1 MAKLIVKGLLA
12 GAACCSHASGDY
24 TQQILAEDS
33 ECAAEH
39 CSFNA
44 LQKRAREMIGEEV
57 PDAKSA
63 QSAEPSPPAVEAVL
77 LASARPDDLPKPKI
91 FDSVNPIIARGNFLY
106 DSVTGHRFFAKGVA
120 YNPRN
125 EKYDHSFGNA
135 VKVKGWVDQCK
146 AGDAKTLGYTQDTQ
160 VDSLEEFW
168 DVDLEAIAN
177 MGANT
182 VRLYNIDPAQSHAKF
197 MKKAASLGLY
207 VIVPLN
213 GKDWGFLP
221 AFPSPDCYTQN
232 ITGYGVTG
240 VNALSFAKQVV
251 KEFSQY
257 DNTLLFT
264 VANELPQNDKNGW
277 AAFPCVKALTRDV
290 HRYQQNCSSNMRK
303 VPLIYSDVDMGGEAR
318 GEIAQYLTCAL
329 ESEDDAV
336 DAYGLNV
343 YSWCD
348 KAYPGDGKDDNFDY
362 SPYKDIKKDFDAFPV
377 PFLFT
382 EFGCNLGD
390 FKTKCPYKGGRQWP
404 EVKHFLGPDMG
415 QFMSGAIAFQWS
427 MDKEEY
433 GLTLSPGF
441 LAGQEKLV
449 LLDNYY
455 ALKKVYDKYNVSQ
468 KWDASPSK
476 VDSCSFVPSDVA
488 AMNHKHERPQC
499 PGKAVWTKLQKQR
512 GVDTIS
518 DWSIIP
524 APADAPLADA
534 GNQSECP
541 ASTVPDAV
549 QKMAC
554 FKEA

>member
-1 MAKLIVKGLLA
+1 
-12 GAACCSHASGDY
+12 
-24 TQQILAEDS
+24 
-33 ECAAEH
+33 
-39 CSFNA
+39 
-44 LQKRAREMIGEEV
+44 
-57 PDAKSA
+57 
-63 QSAEPSPPAVEAVL
+63 
-77 LASARPDDLPKPKI
+77 
-91 FDSVNPIIARGNFLY
+91 
-106 DSVTGHRFFAKGVA
+106 
-120 YNPRN
+120 
-125 EKYDHSFGNA
+125 
-135 VKVKGWVDQCK
+135 
-146 AGDAKTLGYTQDTQ
+146 
-160 VDSLEEFW
+160 
-168 DVDLEAIAN
+168 
-177 MGANT
+177 
-182 VRLYNIDPAQSHAKF
+182 
-197 MKKAASLGLY
+197 
-207 VIVPLN
+207 
-213 GKDWGFLP
+213 
-221 AFPSPDCYTQN
+221 
-232 ITGYGVTG
+232 
-240 VNALSFAKQVV
+240 
-251 KEFSQY
+251 
-257 DNTLLFT
+257 
-264 VANELPQNDKNGW
+264 
-277 AAFPCVKALTRDV
+277 
-290 HRYQQNCSSNMRK
+290 
-303 VPLIYSDVDMGGEAR
+303 MGGEAR
-318 GEIAQYLTCAL
+318 SEIAQYLTCAL

-348 KAYPGDGKDDNFDY
+348 KAYPGDGKADNFNY

-488 AMNHKHERPQC
+488 AMNHKHERPKC